1 MDLEQARFN
10 MIEQQIRPWDV
21 LDETVLSL
29 LKRLKRED
37 FVPEIYR
44 NMAFMDIEIPLGH
57 GESMLSPKVEAR
69 LLQEL
74 KLKPSDKVLEIGTGS
89 GYMTALLASLAKQVY
104 SVDIVPEFVAAAE
117 LKLTAHG
124 LSNVTLEA
132 GDAARGW
139 AKHAPYDV
147 ILLTGSEPILAQE
160 LIAQLNPGGRL
171 IAFVGEAPAMAARRI
186 QVIEPGVQT
195 SQDLFETNVRALV
208 NAPQAPQFVF

>member
-37 FVPEIYR
+37 FVPETYR

-124 LSNVTLEA
+124 LGNVTFEA

-171 IAFVGEAPAMAARRI
+171 IAFVGEAPAMAARWI

-195 SQDLFETNVRALV
+195 SQDLFETNVRALI

>member
-37 FVPEIYR
+37 FVPATYR

-74 KLKPSDKVLEIGTGS
+74 KLMPSDKVLEIGTGS
-89 GYMTALLASLAKQVY
+89 GYLTALLASLAKHVY

-117 LKLTAHG
+117 LKLTAQG
-124 LSNVTLEA
+124 LNNVTLEV

-139 AKHAPYDV
+139 AKHAPYDA
-147 ILLTGSEPILAQE
+147 ILVSGSEPILAQE

-186 QVIEPGVQT
+186 KVIEPGVQT

>member
-1 MDLEQARFN
+1 MDLEQVRFN

-21 LDETVLSL
+21 LDETILGL
-29 LKRLKRED
+29 LKRVKREEY
-37 FVPEIYR
+37 VPEIYR

-57 GESMLSPKVEAR
+57 GETMLSPKVEAR

-74 KLKPSDKVLEIGTGS
+74 KLKPSDTVLEIGTGS

-117 LKLTAHG
+117 LKLQAHG
-124 LSNVTLEA
+124 HINVNLEV
-132 GDAARGW
+132 GDAAHGW

-147 ILLTGSEPILAQE
+147 ILLTGSEPVLASE
-160 LIAQLNPGGRL
+160 LLAQLNPGGRL

-186 QVIEPGVQT
+186 QVLEPGVHV

-208 NAPQAPQFVF
+208 NAPQAQQFVF

>member
-104 SVDIVPEFVAAAE
+104 SVDIVPAFVAAAE
-117 LKLTAHG
+117 LKLTALG
-124 LSNVTLEA
+124 LSNVTLEV

-139 AKHAPYDV
+139 AKHAPYDA
-147 ILLTGSEPILAQE
+147 ILVSGSEPILAQE

-186 QVIEPGVQT
+186 KVIEPGVQT